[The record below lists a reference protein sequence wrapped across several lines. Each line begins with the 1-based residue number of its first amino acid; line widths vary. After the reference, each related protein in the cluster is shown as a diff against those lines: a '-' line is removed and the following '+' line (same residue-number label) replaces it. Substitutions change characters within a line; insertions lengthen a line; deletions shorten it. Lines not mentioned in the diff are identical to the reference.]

1 MGDIRMLLGVVI
13 AGFGPVLLANQFRQ
27 FRRDPKND
35 GGYGWE
41 RLADMAVLPF
51 FGGWTASSMIAT
63 LPALAGLTLAVANHV
78 TDFALAVAV
87 AMVARV
93 FLEEGSARLF
103 PARLDYLHP
112 TEVPSTYRAH
122 KYVALL
128 LRIAVFIFVTA
139 ALLGDSWLVWVGSIL
154 FAVPTVLGWFKDKF
168 PNLPWLWRILPHG
181 IPGLALVLVVSQLT
195 SNLVSSWFG
204 SAPDLALWSFA
215 LLPIPLLALSVL
227 SILGR
232 DGEEGEVRLIK
243 RPSLRWVY
251 RIGGIVMLIL
261 TMKLAGV
268 I

>member
-1 MGDIRMLLGVVI
+1 
-13 AGFGPVLLANQFRQ
+13 
-27 FRRDPKND
+27 
-35 GGYGWE
+35 
-41 RLADMAVLPF
+41 
-51 FGGWTASSMIAT
+51 MIAT